1 MSELRR
7 EIPMISARVA
17 RSMLHA
23 AAALCF
29 AVGAAI
35 AADSNSG
42 SGWSDLESFYLR
54 GDIGV
59 SLGKLEGPDDEA
71 VSLGLGVGHM
81 WNDVLRSDLRLE
93 WSGNYETTIT
103 DLDTTT
109 LLANSYIDI
118 PLDLIFTPYAGA
130 GVGWGW
136 IDVDGPGDD
145 SGFAF
150 SLMAGATFGLS
161 DNIAIDTG
169 YRFRE
174 IMLDGADFT
183 DHSITA
189 GALFKF

>member
-1 MSELRR
+1 M
-7 EIPMISARVA
+7 
-17 RSMLHA
+17 
-23 AAALCF
+23 
-29 AVGAAI
+29 
-35 AADSNSG
+35 
-42 SGWSDLESFYLR
+42 
-54 GDIGV
+54 
-59 SLGKLEGPDDEA
+59 
-71 VSLGLGVGHM
+71 
-81 WNDVLRSDLRLE
+81 
-93 WSGNYETTIT
+93 
-103 DLDTTT
+103 DTTT